1 MMQSLS
7 GSKTCAT
14 LPSSVVWTP
23 SSLARFDLLL
33 LLEASSNALFCW
45 EFLFWLWH
53 PIPVAVVAAP
63 VGVVVVAGGGGVGC
77 CMVLLLFT
85 LAFLAAWLLRLAEND
100 HYGRSILTASR
111 HGCQAFTESLFP
123 SSRTSKFMNR

>member
-1 MMQSLS
+1 MQSLS

-23 SSLARFDLLL
+23 SSLALFDLLL

-63 VGVVVVAGGGGVGC
+63 VGVVAVGGVGVGC
-77 CMVLLLFT
+77 SMVLVLVLLLFT
-85 LAFLAAWLLRLAEND
+85 GVFGWKMTIERQ
-100 HYGRSILTASR
+100 ILMVGIAGFHGIRVSR
-111 HGCQAFTESLFP
+111 KRKHEIVD
-123 SSRTSKFMNR
+123 